1 MEFCGKEYWS
11 GLPFPPP
18 GDLSDSG
25 IELTSPTLQAE
36 FFKPLSHKES
46 PQFSTRHV
54 LKDLGFQN
62 NKRLMQIGETHAQ
75 SPMERKLIYFPTSFF
90 FFHSDHMAVAL
101 KERIELLAVVRG
113 ILVYAS
119 HLLTH
124 QATSV
129 LWWHRW
135 AGWGQGW
142 EGGPRG
148 REYMYTY
155 SWLISLYSRNQYN
168 IVKQL

>member
-36 FFKPLSHKES
+36 FFKPLNHQES

-62 NKRLMQIGETHAQ
+62 KIKR
-75 SPMERKLIYFPTSFF
+75 
-90 FFHSDHMAVAL
+90 D
-101 KERIELLAVVRG
+101 
-113 ILVYAS
+113 
-119 HLLTH
+119 
-124 QATSV
+124 
-129 LWWHRW
+129 
-135 AGWGQGW
+135 
-142 EGGPRG
+142 
-148 REYMYTY
+148 
-155 SWLISLYSRNQYN
+155 
-168 IVKQL
+168 